1 MYSVNYSIKISCD
14 ICNESLKNSD
24 GRLVFSG
31 NEIAQE
37 AINDKHWQKI
47 GESFVACVNCF
58 EVYEKINA
66 AILENTDNY
75 DDNENNDLH
84 SSLMDQVTGLV
95 NNKSARVVTLG
106 DPS

>member
-1 MYSVNYSIKISCD
+1 MEGLEMYSVNYSIKINCN

-66 AILENTDNY
+66 AILENTDNRLH
-75 DDNENNDLH
+75 EN
-84 SSLMDQVTGLV
+84 LMDQVTELV
-95 NNKSARVVTLG
+95 TNKSARVVTLG

>member
-24 GRLVFSG
+24 GRLDFSG

-66 AILENTDNY
+66 AILENTDNRLH
-75 DDNENNDLH
+75 EN
-84 SSLMDQVTGLV
+84 LMDQVTELV
-95 NNKSARVVTLG
+95 TNKSARVVTLG